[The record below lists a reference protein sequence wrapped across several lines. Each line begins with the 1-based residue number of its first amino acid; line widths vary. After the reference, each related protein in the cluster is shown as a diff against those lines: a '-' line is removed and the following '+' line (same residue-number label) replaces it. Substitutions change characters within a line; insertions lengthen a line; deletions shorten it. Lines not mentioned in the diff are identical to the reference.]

1 MAKPLLSRLVIPE
14 PTEVVITP
22 KTSKSTARKKKEVS
36 FIEFNT
42 PQRSQDVRNIINSI
56 NINSPRTR
64 LLLRKVG
71 KQLDRKNTTEAT
83 AEAKIR
89 NLQRQ
94 VNSFRPKKKSKV
106 EENPNSR
113 FIRIEE
119 IMATKRK
126 LEEERQRAE
135 ASNEA

>member
-22 KTSKSTARKKKEVS
+22 KTSESTARKKKEVS

-71 KQLDRKNTTEAT
+71 KQLDRKNTIEAT

-94 VNSFRPKKKSKV
+94 VDSFRPKKKQKV
-106 EENPNSR
+106 EENPNSVTFR
-113 FIRIEE
+113 VR
-119 IMATKRK
+119 
-126 LEEERQRAE
+126 
-135 ASNEA
+135 SN